1 MLKAIHFMGY
11 REVGFLEPDWG
22 TVVISILDPT
32 EEECRPKRLHEFR
45 DALELHFVDVY
56 ERPGAPNW
64 PEVMSTEEH
73 LTACSMETG
82 KAPEIS
88 DARRIVEF
96 ISRYHESTEEVSLV
110 VHCYG
115 GVSRSAA
122 VAKWAGMTFQ
132 TPLPQLDD
140 GIHDLD
146 GANPRVMRLLRRAYA
161 MNKVRLPPVLGRV
174 NARPGRLR
182 P

>member
-1 MLKAIHFMGY
+1 MLNAIHFMGH

-32 EEECRPKRLHEFR
+32 EEECRPKRIHEFR
-45 DALELHFVDVY
+45 DALELNFVDVY
-56 ERPGAPNW
+56 ERPGATKW
-64 PEVMSTEEH
+64 PEVMSVQEH
-73 LTACSMETG
+73 LAACTMETG
-82 KAPEIS
+82 RAPEIG
-88 DARRIVEF
+88 DAQRIVEF
-96 ISRYHESTEEVSLV
+96 INRYHESTEAVSLV

-122 VAKWAGMTFQ
+122 VAKWAGMTYKA
-132 TPLPQLDD
+132 PLPQLDD

-146 GANPRVMRLLRRAYA
+146 GANPRLLRLLKRAFA
-161 MNKVRLPPVLGRV
+161 MLKSSNQPKS
-174 NARPGRLR
+174 PGEM